1 VPLVVLA
8 LLVAADRVAA
18 AAAERTIATR
28 TERYGF
34 IGKPAVRVEGFP
46 FLTQLRAGRL
56 DRVDISGGRLRLG
69 LATAGGA
76 VTAENVSAVAAGI
89 TLGQRGD
96 VISRLTGS
104 GLIPFAAVDRLA
116 QAARIPGA
124 RVSAA
129 GPHLL
134 RVQASF
140 GFITAAG
147 TASVAVS
154 GPSTLRV
161 RLVSA
166 PGVPSFLID
175 RIRAFTIQLPA
186 LPLGVALRSVRVVPV
201 GVVITVTGHDVPVPG

>member
-1 VPLVVLA
+1 MFA

-18 AAAERTIATR
+18 AATERTIATR

-34 IGKPAVRVEGFP
+34 TGQPIVRVEGFP
-46 FLTQLRAGRL
+46 FLTQLLAGRL

-69 LATAGGA
+69 LAAAGSA

-89 TLGQRGD
+89 TLGKHGD

-116 QAARIPGA
+116 QAARVPGA

-140 GFITAAG
+140 GFFTAAG

-154 GPSTLRV
+154 GPSTLQV

-175 RIRAFTIQLPA
+175 RIRAFTISLPA
-186 LPLGVALRSVRVVPV
+186 LPAGVVLRGVRVVRQ
-201 GVVITVTGHDVPVPG
+201 GVVMMVTGHDVPVPG

>member
-1 VPLVVLA
+1 MLVLV

-18 AAAERTIATR
+18 AATERTIADR

-34 IGKPAVRVEGFP
+34 IGQPGVRVEGFP
-46 FLTQLRAGRL
+46 FLTQLLAGRL
-56 DRVDISGGRLRLG
+56 NRVDISGGRLQLG
-69 LATAGGA
+69 LATAGSA
-76 VTAENVSAVAAGI
+76 VTAENLSAVAAGI
-89 TLGQRGD
+89 TLGKRAD

-104 GLIPFAAVDRLA
+104 GLIPFGAVDRLA
-116 QAARIPGA
+116 QAARIPSA

-140 GFITAAG
+140 GFISASG
-147 TASVAVS
+147 TASVTVS
-154 GPSTLRV
+154 GPTTLQV

-175 RIRAFTIQLPA
+175 RIRAFAIHLPA
-186 LPLGVALRSVRVVPV
+186 LPLGVALHSVRVVRQ
-201 GVVITVTGHDVPVPG
+201 GVVITVAGHGVPVPG